1 MEPIHHPAFFLFSF
15 FVFEKSHQN
24 ENNNNNNNNNERVI
38 CLNILF
44 LGKKFQILKKKIEFF
59 SLHMDS
65 NLV

>member
-44 LGKKFQILKKKIEFF
+44 LGKKFQILKKIIEFF

>member
-24 ENNNNNNNNNERVI
+24 ENNNNNNNNERVI

-44 LGKKFQILKKKIEFF
+44 LGKKFQILKKIIEFF